1 MEKRVLKK
9 WVEVV
14 LAIIFISSLIML
26 GAETENYF
34 ITVKII
40 AMITFLLSGYLLIKY
55 GRNK

>member
-1 MEKRVLKK
+1 MKKRVLKR

-14 LAIIFISSLIML
+14 LAIILISSLIML

-34 ITVKII
+34 ITIKII
-40 AMITFLLSGYLLIKY
+40 SMITFLLSGYLLIKY